1 LALRYNKKRRKKMG
15 KVDLYHLIYKGFKE
29 LIEDFMGDRK
39 FKISYGTEN
48 EIILKNFVIYVEYQ
62 DRIFKILA
70 QKSFSG
76 DSGWDYRET
85 EPNELIEN
93 LENEFEKFKDKVLEF
108 ERVNDMSP
116 EELKDKYFS
125 KMGLKKLK
133 N

>member
-1 LALRYNKKRRKKMG
+1 MG

-39 FKISYGTEN
+39 FEISYGIEN

-108 ERVNDMSP
+108 ERVNNMSP

-125 KMGLKKLK
+125 NMGLKKLK